1 VKREVKSGQDL
12 VSERFKEGIYRK
24 PVAAKSA
31 FNAQRNALAPAQSGL
46 FERASNKKTGG
57 TRRKGAQGRNGLKN
71 AVYKMDFLGRDFSCL
86 HTGKPGTVNV

>member
-1 VKREVKSGQDL
+1 MKRKGRSGSDL
-12 VSERFKEGIYRK
+12 ISEESKKGIGRK
-24 PVAAKSA
+24 LKADKFA

-57 TRRKGAQGRNGLKN
+57 SRRKGAQGISGLKN

-86 HTGKPGTVNV
+86 YTGKPATVNV